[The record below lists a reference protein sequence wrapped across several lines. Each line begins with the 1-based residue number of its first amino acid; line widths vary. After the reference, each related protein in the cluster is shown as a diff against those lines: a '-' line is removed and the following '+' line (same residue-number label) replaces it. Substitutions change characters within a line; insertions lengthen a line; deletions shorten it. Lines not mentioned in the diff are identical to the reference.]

1 MKRAFIIYGWGGSP
15 KEPLHRWLKLKLEER
30 GFEVT
35 VPQMPNSEIPV
46 IKNWVLKLNE
56 TVKEPDK
63 ETILIGHSIGC
74 QAILRYLEKL
84 HSDAKVGKVILIAPW
99 FTLTNLKTKEEWEIA
114 KPWLETKIKE
124 TDVLKHTQEIVAIFS
139 DNDPYVSLD
148 NAELFKKRFGAKI
161 ILEKNKGH
169 FTEDDGV
176 KEIFSVSEIIDSV
189 GA

>member
-1 MKRAFIIYGWGGSP
+1 MKKAFIVHGWGGSP
-15 KEPLHRWLKLKLEER
+15 EEPLHQWLKLELGKR

-35 VPQMPNSEIPV
+35 IPQMPNSQAPV
-46 IKNWVLKLNE
+46 IGDWALKLNE
-56 TVKEPDK
+56 TIKESGR
-63 ETILIGHSIGC
+63 ETLLIGHSIGC
-74 QAILRYLEKL
+74 QAILRHLEKL
-84 HSDAKVGKVILIAPW
+84 NPGVKVGKVILIAPW
-99 FTLTNLKTKEEWEIA
+99 FTLTNLETKEEWEIA
-114 KPWLETKIKE
+114 RPWLETEIRE
-124 TDVLKHTQEIVAIFS
+124 TDVLKHTLEIVAIFS

-176 KEIFSVSEIIDSV
+176 REITSVLEIMDLA